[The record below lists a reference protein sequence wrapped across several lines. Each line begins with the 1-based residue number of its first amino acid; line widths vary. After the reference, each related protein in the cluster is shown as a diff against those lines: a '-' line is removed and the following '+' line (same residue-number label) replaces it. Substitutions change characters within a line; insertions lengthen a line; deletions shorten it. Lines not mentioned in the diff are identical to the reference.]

1 MFGSSVAGG
10 DRQRRNVTVSGRR
23 TSLSLEDSIWTSLAE
38 ICDRERL
45 SLPDLVTLV
54 DQRRRDDSLASALR
68 VFVLVYFRT
77 LSDLRS
83 RPETAPRGYAEAA
96 APPLRP
102 GSRRGGDPLHLGP
115 PIAGAIFDKA
125 IERYETVSRQPKT
138 GGRQRHLVYS
148 YSD

>member
-23 TSLSLEDSIWTSLAE
+23 TSLSLEDSIWASLTE

-77 LSDLRS
+77 LTDLRS
-83 RPETAPRGYAEAA
+83 LPAPAPRGYAEAA

-102 GSRRGGDPLHLGP
+102 GGRRASDPLYLGP

-125 IERYETVSRQPKT
+125 IERYEAISRQPKT
-138 GGRQRHLVYS
+138 GSRQRHLIYS